1 MTNAGEGQQHI
12 LAAGAYAEGEIEA
25 RKQGENGGESSGAPE
40 PRQQAPK
47 QEKQRGLW
55 GDAWLELR
63 RKPLFIIG
71 SVIILLLVAISIFP
85 GFFAPGDPNAQNLTL
100 ARQGPS
106 ADAPFGYDSI
116 GRDIYTRV
124 IHGARASIVVGVLAT
139 LLTVAIG
146 SLVGLF
152 AGYFGGKTD
161 SFLARFAE
169 IFLGLPFVLGAI
181 VILSVF
187 NAGIQ
192 GAPGTIRIMLQ
203 VILTIGALAW
213 PISMRIMRS
222 AAIAAKQQDYVNAA
236 KALGA
241 SHTRIIFKHVLP
253 NCLAP
258 VMVYATIA
266 LGQFVGLEA
275 TLSYL
280 GLGLQY
286 PVVSWGMMISDSQQY
301 IISTP
306 HMLLFPAGFLVI
318 TVLAFVMLGDAVRD
332 ALDPKQR

>member
-1 MTNAGEGQQHI
+1 MTESTETRSVGERTTSPGTP
-12 LAAGAYAEGEIEA
+12 AEDE
-25 RKQGENGGESSGAPE
+25 RENRESTE
-40 PRQQAPK
+40 QV
-47 QEKQRGLW
+47 GLW
-55 GDAWLELR
+55 GDAWRDLR
-63 RKPLFIIG
+63 RRPLFVISG
-71 SVIILLLVAISIFP
+71 VIILLLLAIAAFP
-85 GFFAPGDPNAQNLTL
+85 GLFAPGDPQAQDLSL
-100 ARQGPS
+100 AREGPS
-106 ADAPFGYDSI
+106 AEAWFGYDVL

-124 IHGARASIVVGVLAT
+124 IHGARASIVVGVLST
-139 LLTVAIG
+139 LVAVLIG
-146 SLVGLF
+146 SFVGLL

-187 NAGIQ
+187 NAGIE
-192 GAPGTIRIMLQ
+192 GSPGTVRVMTQ
-203 VILTIGALAW
+203 VILTIGVLAW

-241 SHTRIIFKHVLP
+241 SHSRIIFKHVLP

-266 LGQFVGLEA
+266 LGQFIGLEA

-280 GLGLQY
+280 GLGLTS

-332 ALDPKQR
+332 ALDPKQK

>member
-1 MTNAGEGQQHI
+1 MTDPGEGRQSTLSTGADAEGVDEVRRDSPQQH
-12 LAAGAYAEGEIEA
+12 EG
-25 RKQGENGGESSGAPE
+25 SPE
-40 PRQQAPK
+40 VGSKPR
-47 QEKQRGLW
+47 EKQRGLW
-55 GDAWLELR
+55 GDAWLDLR
-63 RKPLFIIG
+63 RRPLFVIG
-71 SVIILLLVAISIFP
+71 GLIVLFLLAIAAFP
-85 GFFAPGDPNAQNLTL
+85 GLFASGDPNAQDLSL
-100 ARQGPS
+100 AREGPS
-106 ADAPFGYDSI
+106 AEAWFGYDAL

-139 LLTVAIG
+139 LLTVLIG
-146 SLVGLF
+146 SLVGLV
-152 AGYFGGKTD
+152 AGYFGNKTD

-187 NAGIQ
+187 NAGIE
-192 GAPGTIRIMLQ
+192 GAPGMLRVMTQ
-203 VILTIGALAW
+203 VIVTIGVLAW

-222 AAIAAKQQDYVNAA
+222 AAIAAKQQDYVKAA

-241 SHTRIIFKHVLP
+241 SHGRIIFKHVLP
-253 NCLAP
+253 NCIAP

-266 LGQFVGLEA
+266 LGQYIGLEA

-280 GLGLQY
+280 GLGLQN
-286 PVVSWGMMISDSQQY
+286 PVVSWGMMISNSQQY

-306 HMLLFPAGFLVI
+306 HMLLFPAGFLVL

>member
-1 MTNAGEGQQHI
+1 MTNPGEGQQST
-12 LAAGAYAEGEIEA
+12 LSAGGAAEGAEEV
-25 RKQGENGGESSGAPE
+25 RNSPQQHGGAGGGDAESKP
-40 PRQQAPK
+40 

-55 GDAWLELR
+55 GDAWLDLR
-63 RKPLFIIG
+63 RRPLFVIG
-71 SVIILLLVAISIFP
+71 GVIVLLLVAIAAFP
-85 GFFAPGDPNAQNLTL
+85 GLFAPGDPNAQDLTL
-100 ARQGPS
+100 ARESPS
-106 ADAPFGYDSI
+106 AEAWFGYDAL

-124 IHGARASIVVGVLAT
+124 IHGARASIVVGVLST
-139 LLTVAIG
+139 LLTVLIG
-146 SLVGLF
+146 SLVGLV
-152 AGYFGGKTD
+152 AGYFGNKTD

-187 NAGIQ
+187 NAGIE
-192 GAPGTIRIMLQ
+192 GSPGMVRVMTQ
-203 VILTIGALAW
+203 VILTIGVLAW

-222 AAIAAKQQDYVNAA
+222 AAIAAKQQDYVKAA

-241 SHTRIIFKHVLP
+241 SHGRIIFKHVLP
-253 NCLAP
+253 NCVAP

-266 LGQFVGLEA
+266 LGQYIGLEA

-280 GLGLQY
+280 GLGLQD